1 MPLYIQLLNVMF
13 CHCGIQCLK
22 NRVPTLSRLFL
33 RNNSSLFQPQ
43 PKPHQ
48 PQQPD
53 PTFNQT
59 KNMSTQPPHPK
70 PPLPTPRTLLTTLL
84 NAISTIPLLPAPTT
98 SHPSKPTTNPSPDS
112 SNPLRRVPP
121 SHRHLI
127 TTLHVLF
134 PGLLLPALDLLERG
148 LVARISLFSPNN
160 SRSTSTG
167 ARPGPGPDFEPD
179 TDPSAATH
187 PNANGKKEDQ
197 VRKSSFYL
205 VTSASAAAAAA
216 EKRRRGRGGG
226 GDGEIGEEGSGV
238 GGTGGYV
245 VRLGAWQCSCAAF
258 AFAAAVQG
266 EVGGGGMMVRST
278 REEEVRAEG
287 WSFGGDSLD
296 GLRAGEGVPVCKHL
310 MACLLAERW
319 SAALGRYVVERRV
332 GREEMA
338 GIVADV

>member
-1 MPLYIQLLNVMF
+1 MPTQQL
-13 CHCGIQCLK
+13 
-22 NRVPTLSRLFL
+22 
-33 RNNSSLFQPQ
+33 Q
-43 PKPHQ
+43 PKL
-48 PQQPD
+48 
-53 PTFNQT
+53 
-59 KNMSTQPPHPK
+59 
-70 PPLPTPRTLLTTLL
+70 PLSTPRTLLTTLL
-84 NAISTIPLLPAPTT
+84 NAISTIPLLPAQNTT
-98 SHPSKPTTNPSPDS
+98 HPSKPITNLIPDGD
-112 SNPLRRVPP
+112 NPLRRVPP

-148 LVARISLFSPNN
+148 LVARVGLLSRHSN
-160 SRSTSTG
+160 SSANTG
-167 ARPGPGPDFEPD
+167 IGPGPGLDLKPA
-179 TDPSAATH
+179 TDEEGQIEK
-187 PNANGKKEDQ
+187 NA
-197 VRKSSFYL
+197 FYH

-226 GDGEIGEEGSGV
+226 GDREIGEEGSGV

-266 EVGGGGMMVRST
+266 EVGGGGTMVCST
-278 REEEVRAEG
+278 REEEGQAEAG
-287 WSFGGDSLD
+287 CSFGGYSRD

>member
-1 MPLYIQLLNVMF
+1 
-13 CHCGIQCLK
+13 
-22 NRVPTLSRLFL
+22 
-33 RNNSSLFQPQ
+33 
-43 PKPHQ
+43 
-48 PQQPD
+48 
-53 PTFNQT
+53 
-59 KNMSTQPPHPK
+59 MSTQQLQPK

-84 NAISTIPLLPAPTT
+84 NAISTIPLLPAPNTT
-98 SHPSKPTTNPSPDS
+98 HPSKPTTNPSPDND
-112 SNPLRRVPP
+112 NPLRRVPS

-148 LVARISLFSPNN
+148 LVARVGLLSPNSN
-160 SRSTSTG
+160 SSSTNTG
-167 ARPGPGPDFEPD
+167 PEPGPEHDYGSS
-179 TDPSAATH
+179 TDANHRPSA
-187 PNANGKKEDQ
+187 NREREGQ
-197 VRKSSFYL
+197 VRKTAFYL

-226 GDGEIGEEGSGV
+226 GDGETEEEGSGV

-266 EVGGGGMMVRST
+266 EVGEGGMMVCST
-278 REEEVRAEG
+278 REEAVRAEAG
-287 WSFGGDSLD
+287 WSFGGVSLD